1 MEGEDQEDFNIGR
14 GIQAYPVD
22 ICGLNFKN
30 LTFSDEII
38 NQASSEDE
46 LHHYQ
51 REQIMES
58 KKASQAPP
66 DSKKRDAPI
75 QGEIVMGLKAIEKS
89 NSNTTKNANSLW
101 YDGCR

>member
-51 REQIMES
+51 GEQIMEA